1 MVVDTALESTG
12 AKFHHVP
19 TPDLPHLM
27 LVEPMAWYALVAEGT
42 VENHLC
48 ACRNPSL
55 EVKHCL
61 DAVVIVAFF

>member
-42 VENHLC
+42 VESHLC
-48 ACRNPSL
+48 AY
-55 EVKHCL
+55 
-61 DAVVIVAFF
+61 